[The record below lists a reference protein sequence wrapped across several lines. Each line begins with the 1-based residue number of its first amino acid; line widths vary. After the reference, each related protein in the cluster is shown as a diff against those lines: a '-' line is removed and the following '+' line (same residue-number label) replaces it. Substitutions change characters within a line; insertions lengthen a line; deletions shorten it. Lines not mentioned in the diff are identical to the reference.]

1 MSGFKKDLQQEQIL
15 TPIIY
20 KLMFDFID
28 ANLGTKSELIKFED
42 DAEKQYQGIDVVTQ
56 YANGLKLFTDIKCQT
71 NDYIGNPTPTFCL
84 ELSYLKYGDWR
95 QGWFLD
101 DTKKTDYYLFVWIP
115 QANTKYITNL
125 DDIVEMHLMF
135 VYRKD
140 IVHYLNTEGLTK
152 TNLKRWDDW
161 LRNNSVTKIK
171 KGYSRDIGM
180 TKSILIEEEPIN
192 LVLRKKHYWAM
203 EHTGCF
209 IYKPNKYGNSLHM
222 LSKEDALFELGIM

>member
-1 MSGFKKDLQQEQIL
+1 
-15 TPIIY
+15 
-20 KLMFDFID
+20 
-28 ANLGTKSELIKFED
+28 
-42 DAEKQYQGIDVVTQ
+42 
-56 YANGLKLFTDIKCQT
+56 
-71 NDYIGNPTPTFCL
+71 
-84 ELSYLKYGDWR
+84 
-95 QGWFLD
+95 
-101 DTKKTDYYLFVWIP
+101 
-115 QANTKYITNL
+115 
-125 DDIVEMHLMF
+125 MF